1 MLNDKKMLNDIVGK
15 QDNRDLCVQSYPNAM
30 HCNTI
35 VIQCRSPNDFLRN
48 VEKISMK
55 KLFRMEKIHS
65 TILSMNNHE
74 IPVLGLHQIHQCLCN
89 SN

>member
-15 QDNRDLCVQSYPNAM
+15 QDNRDLRVQSYPNAM

-35 VIQCRSPNDFLRN
+35 VIQYILRN